1 MGNFNKEK
9 FAELLSLAKG
19 SERSINQYGLH
30 SDISP
35 AHISRL
41 LRGKL
46 DTPPSPE
53 TIKKL
58 ADKAHNGVTYQDL
71 MEAAGHLGEL
81 NLGFGSIDDKENNTP
96 EIPELP
102 GNLPFKVTSRDK
114 KQYKDFMERAGK
126 DFFYNDEI
134 AVDEKQE
141 MLNLYMEMFIDAKK
155 VTKEKYGRKK
165 KPESEVVEDGGN
177 A

>member
-9 FAELLSLAKG
+9 FAELLLLAKG

-46 DTPPSPE
+46 NAPPSPD

-58 ADKAHNGVTYQDL
+58 ADKAHNGVTYEEL
-71 MEAAGHLGEL
+71 MKAAGHLGEL
-81 NLGFGSIDDKENNTP
+81 NLGFGSIYDKKDTTP

-102 GNLPFKVTSRDK
+102 DNLPFKVTSRDK
-114 KQYKDFMERAGK
+114 KQWKDFLEKNGQA
-126 DFFYNDEI
+126 FFFDDKVSLE
-134 AVDEKQE
+134 DKQE
-141 MLNLYMEMFIDAKK
+141 MANLFMEMFIEAKK

-165 KPESEVVEDGGN
+165 DKEDN
-177 A
+177 